1 MTDMAPTDEFLELA
15 GGRVHLLRG
24 GTGEPV
30 LFLHAAGG
38 AGAWLPFHSQLAEAG
53 FEVIAPDHPGFGQ
66 SDDFPDVEAIDDLV
80 YHYLDVLDGLGFGLG
95 SARPHVVGASFG
107 GWVAAELAVHSPQLI
122 GSLTLLSAAGLRLPD
137 HPVADVFLM
146 PPAKLAAAL
155 FHDPPPAPAP
165 PGTAPD
171 LDVIIAAYREA
182 TSLARFSWVP
192 YLSDPKLERRLGRIT
207 APTLVV
213 APADD
218 RLIPVAHARR
228 YAQLIGG
235 AEYAEVAACGHA
247 MHVERPGEFAAL
259 VASFLASHPIAP
271 LAESGASR

>member
-1 MTDMAPTDEFLELA
+1 VTTVAPTEEFLELA
-15 GGRVHLLRG
+15 GGRVRLLRG
-24 GTGEPV
+24 GAGEPV
-30 LFLHAAGG
+30 VFLHAAGG

-66 SDDFPDVEAIDDLV
+66 SDDFPELEAIDDLV
-80 YHYLDVLDGLGFGLG
+80 YHYLEVLDGLGFGLG
-95 SARPHVVGASFG
+95 GARPHVVGASFG
-107 GWVAAELAVHSPQLI
+107 GWIAAELAVHSPQLI

-155 FHDPPPAPAP
+155 FHDPPPAPAA
-165 PGTAPD
+165 APD
-171 LDVIIAAYREA
+171 LDAIIAAYREA
-182 TSLARFSWVP
+182 TSLARVSWTP
-192 YLSDPKLERRLGRIT
+192 DLSDPKLERRLGRIT

-228 YAQLIGG
+228 YAALIGG
-235 AEYAEVAACGHA
+235 ADYAEVAECGHA
-247 MHVERPGEFAAL
+247 MHVERPAEFAAL
-259 VASFLASHPIAP
+259 VASFLASHPLAP
-271 LAESGASR
+271 LAESGVSR